1 MASKKTSK
9 DLAHY
14 MGLPY
19 TFSLIPDPDEG
30 GFAIKVN
37 ELPGCL
43 SQGDTAEEA
52 LVRIREA
59 MAGWLEVALEQGLP
73 IPEPSAGT
81 DDAYSGRFNVR
92 VPKGLHRALAESAA
106 KEGVSLNLYIAT
118 ALASAVGHPKKA
130 G

>member
-1 MASKKTSK
+1 MANESTAK
-9 DLAHY
+9 DLAYY
-14 MGLPY
+14 MGLRY
-19 TFSLIPDPDEG
+19 TFSLMPDPEAG

-59 MAGWLEVALEQGLP
+59 MAGWIEVALEQGIP
-73 IPEPSAGT
+73 VPEPGEEP

-106 KEGVSLNLYIAT
+106 REGVSLNLYIAT
-118 ALASAVGHPKKA
+118 ALASAVGQPKKA